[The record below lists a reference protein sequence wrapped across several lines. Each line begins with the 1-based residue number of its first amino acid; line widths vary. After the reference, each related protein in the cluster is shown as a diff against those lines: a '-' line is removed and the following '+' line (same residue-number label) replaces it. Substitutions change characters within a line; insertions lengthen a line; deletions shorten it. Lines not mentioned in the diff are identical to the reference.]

1 MREFQQR
8 RILRRLMYSNVS
20 IFFLLVIFIFFI
32 FSIADVYNK
41 SREAIKKN
49 EEVSSELN
57 DIKSKKDYFEAEID
71 RLNTNAGIED
81 ELRDKFQIAKPGER
95 VIIIVDDKKD
105 DSEDATPRKS
115 LNWFWNI
122 FGR

>member
-1 MREFQQR
+1 M
-8 RILRRLMYSNVS
+8 RRLMYSNVS

-32 FSIADVYNK
+32 FSIAGVYNK
-41 SREAIKKN
+41 SKEAIKKN

-57 DIKSKKDYFEAEID
+57 DTKLKKDYFEAEID

-95 VIIIVDDKKD
+95 VIIIVDDTKDNNEEGSVKK
-105 DSEDATPRKS
+105 SS
-115 LNWFWNI
+115 NWFWRI